1 MDYIIGM
8 DIGTTASKGALY
20 QENGKKIAESTIPY
34 PLIQEKVDQAE
45 EDPQVIF
52 DAVQKIIF
60 DLSKKASG
68 KVKAISWSSQMHSLI
83 GLGKNNQLLTN
94 SITWADNRSRE
105 VVTAAKK
112 SGLANSIYQ
121 RTGMPPHPMAPVY
134 KLLWIKEKKPE
145 LFAQVQKWIG
155 IKEYIIW
162 RLTGKMMTD
171 TTMAAG
177 TGLLNL
183 NNLSWDEDLLSQIT
197 LEKEKLPI
205 LDKPETVVGGIIPNY
220 IQKLGLNDQ
229 TQIILGASD
238 GYLSTI
244 GVGVLNDKSFA
255 LNVVT
260 SGAVRVIAPKAIVDS
275 ENRFF
280 CYPVDKKHYLLG
292 GPVNNGGIVF
302 EWARKTIFGPDQT
315 AEDFINVA
323 ESVPAGS
330 NGLIFHPYLG
340 GERAP
345 IWNAQARGSFIGL
358 TRNHTKPQMARSVL
372 EGIVFNLLG
381 AARGLREKIG
391 EPEALRVTGGFVK
404 SDFVRQLIAD
414 IFNLPV
420 IIIKNDQSGTLAAMF
435 LAQVGMKREANL
447 EKIAKKI
454 DESKVYFPN
463 PKNVAVYQDIIPI
476 YREVE
481 HDLDQSYEKIASFQ
495 EKYPRL
501 FE

>member
-8 DIGTTASKGALY
+8 DIGTTASKGVLY
-20 QENGKKIAESTIPY
+20 RGNGKKIEELSIPY
-34 PLIQEKVDQAE
+34 PLIQEQVDQAE

-52 DAVQKIIF
+52 NAAQKIIF
-60 DLSKKASG
+60 DLSKRVAG
-68 KVKAISWSSQMHSLI
+68 KIKAISWSSQMHSLI
-83 GLGKNNQLLTN
+83 GIGKDNRVLTN
-94 SITWADNRSRE
+94 SITWADNRSSQL
-105 VVTAAKK
+105 VAQAKEN
-112 SGLANSIYQ
+112 GLAQDIYQ
-121 RTGMPPHPMAPVY
+121 QTGMPPHPMAPVY
-134 KLLWIKEKKPE
+134 KLLWIKEENPK

-162 RLTGKMMTD
+162 RLTGTIVTD

-183 NNLSWDEDLLSQIT
+183 HTLTWDRKLLDKIE
-197 LEKEKLPI
+197 LDPEKLPN
-205 LDKPETVVGGIIPNY
+205 LAKPEYVVGKVEAEY
-220 IQKLGLNDQ
+220 VQKLGLNPE
-229 TQIILGASD
+229 TKIILGASD

-244 GVGVLNDKSFA
+244 GVGVLDKKYFA
-255 LNVVT
+255 LNVGT
-260 SGAVRVIAPKAIVDS
+260 SGAIRAIASKAIVDS
-275 ENRFF
+275 KNRFF
-280 CYPVDKKHYLLG
+280 CYPVDKSHYLLG

-323 ESVPAGS
+323 ETVPAGS

-358 TRNHTKPQMARSVL
+358 SRNHTKPQMARSVL

-391 EPEALRVTGGFVK
+391 EALRVTGGFVR

-420 IIIKNDQSGTLAAMF
+420 VVIKNDQSGTLAAMF
-435 LAQVGMKREANL
+435 LAQLGLNEEDSL
-447 EKIAKKI
+447 DKIVKEI
-454 DESKVYFPN
+454 DDSKVYFPN
-463 PKNVAVYQDIIPI
+463 QKNVQVYQDIIPI

-481 HDLDQSYEKIASFQ
+481 HDLDQSYDKIAQFQ
-495 EKYPRL
+495 KKYPKL